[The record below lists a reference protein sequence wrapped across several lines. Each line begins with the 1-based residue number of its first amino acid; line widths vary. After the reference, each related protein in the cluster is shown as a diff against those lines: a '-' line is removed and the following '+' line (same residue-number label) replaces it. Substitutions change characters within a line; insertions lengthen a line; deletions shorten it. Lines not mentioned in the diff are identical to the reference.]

1 MDIEPR
7 APSESTE
14 EQKQPVQATTRKENV
29 YQHYKPLMAFIVK

>member
-14 EQKQPVQATTRKENV
+14 EQKQPVVATNRKENV
-29 YQHYKPLMAFIVK
+29 YQHFKPLMAFIVK